1 MARSQIEESG
11 CEVTDIVDKD
21 ALRPPVPSPVTAVE
35 PKARRTRRGS
45 RNYGALLG
53 AVWIVAVVGAAM
65 LANWLPLPDP
75 NEITD
80 NFSAS
85 PGWGAHLL
93 GTDTLGRDI
102 LSRCIHGA
110 RVSMSVAIGGTAIA
124 LVVGVAAG
132 MVAGYVGG
140 VLDRVVSL
148 LVNFL
153 LSFPALIF
161 LIALVAA
168 LGPGLSTLVLG
179 LALLGIPNFARVA
192 RANTLAFADREFVTA
207 AKALG
212 ASPGRVLVRE
222 LLANVMLPVL
232 SLALVVMAT
241 LVVAE
246 GSLSFLGLGVPPPTP
261 SWGGMLAAGRE
272 SLREFPHLVLIP
284 SVFFFLTVYSF
295 NKLGDWV
302 RGRVGR
308 EAAI

>member
-1 MARSQIEESG
+1 
-11 CEVTDIVDKD
+11 VTDVIRQESTGTATEHLPPTEV
-21 ALRPPVPSPVTAVE
+21 PPVPRKA
-35 PKARRTRRGS
+35 ARRRG
-45 RNYGALLG
+45 RDYGAVLG
-53 AVWIVAVVGAAM
+53 AVWIAAVVVAA
-65 LANWLPLPDP
+65 LVADWLPMPDP

-80 NFSAS
+80 DFSAPPS
-85 PGWGAHLL
+85 WGSHLL
-93 GTDTLGRDI
+93 GTDSLGRDI

-110 RVSMSVAIGGTAIA
+110 RVSMAVAIGGTAIA
-124 LVVGVAAG
+124 MIIGVAAG
-132 MVAGYVGG
+132 MVAGYFRG
-140 VLDRVVSL
+140 VTDRIVSL

-168 LGPGLSTLVLG
+168 LGPGLPTLVLG

-192 RANTLAFADREFVTA
+192 RANTMAFAEREFVIA

-212 ASPGRVLVRE
+212 AGPWRVLLRE
-222 LLANVMLPVL
+222 LLANVMLPVM

-272 SLREFPHLVLIP
+272 SLREYPHLVLIP
-284 SVFFFLTVYSF
+284 SLFFFLTVYSF
-295 NKLGDWV
+295 NKLGDWM
-302 RGRVGR
+302 RGRIGR
-308 EAAI
+308 ESSI

>member
-1 MARSQIEESG
+1 M
-11 CEVTDIVDKD
+11 TDI
-21 ALRPPVPSPVTAVE
+21 AEAETRRTAIPPAGIAVE
-35 PKARRTRRGS
+35 PKKTRLRRRR
-45 RNYGALLG
+45 RNYGALFG
-53 AVWIVAVVGAAM
+53 ALWIVAVVAAAAC
-65 LANWLPLPDP
+65 ANWLPLPDP

-80 NFSAS
+80 NFGAS
-85 PGWGAHLL
+85 PGWGPHLL
-93 GTDTLGRDI
+93 GTDALGRDV
-102 LSRCIHGA
+102 LSRCLHGA

-124 LVVGVAAG
+124 LIVGVAAG
-132 MVAGYVGG
+132 MVAGYIGG
-140 VLDRVVSL
+140 ALDRVVSL

-168 LGPGLSTLVLG
+168 LGPGMSTLVLG

-192 RANTLAFADREFVTA
+192 RANTLAFAEREFVTA

-212 ASPGRVLVRE
+212 AGPGRILVRE

-272 SLREFPHLVLIP
+272 SLRESPHLVLIP

-295 NKLGDWV
+295 NKLGDLV
-302 RGRVGR
+302 RDRVGR

>member
-1 MARSQIEESG
+1 MTDVIRQESTG
-11 CEVTDIVDKD
+11 TATEHLPPTEV
-21 ALRPPVPSPVTAVE
+21 PPVPRKA
-35 PKARRTRRGS
+35 ARRRG
-45 RNYGALLG
+45 RDYGAVLG
-53 AVWIVAVVGAAM
+53 AVWIAAVVVAA
-65 LANWLPLPDP
+65 LVADWLPMPDP

-80 NFSAS
+80 DFSAPPS
-85 PGWGAHLL
+85 WGSHLL
-93 GTDTLGRDI
+93 GTDSLGRDI

-110 RVSMSVAIGGTAIA
+110 RVSMAVAIGGTAIA
-124 LVVGVAAG
+124 MIIGVAAG
-132 MVAGYVGG
+132 MVAGYFRG
-140 VLDRVVSL
+140 VTDRIVSL

-168 LGPGLSTLVLG
+168 LGPGLPTLVLG

-192 RANTLAFADREFVTA
+192 RANTMAFAEREFVIA

-212 ASPGRVLVRE
+212 AGPWRVLLRE
-222 LLANVMLPVL
+222 LLANVMLPVM

-272 SLREFPHLVLIP
+272 SLREYPHLVLIP
-284 SVFFFLTVYSF
+284 SLFFFLTVYSF
-295 NKLGDWV
+295 NKLGDWM
-302 RGRVGR
+302 RGRIGR
-308 EAAI
+308 ESSI